1 MGLFGFVGNIAS
13 AAVKV
18 VATPVAAVVDV
29 ASVSVGI
36 EATNTKRVIESV
48 GEDLSN
54 AGDEIMP

>member
-18 VATPVAAVVDV
+18 VATPLAAVIDV